1 MPDSFDS
8 SKKKSQK
15 SQKRLKRQ
23 PAHSMGRR
31 PAKAKVVKVT
41 LPAQAALDFPDNLW
55 EKSGS
60 KEHDRLKEKRR
71 RGKNLSPME
80 EHLLLKYFPAQQKR
94 LQKSKRSMETERENQ
109 RSVEQARQ
117 ARKDKR
123 RDERDQPYARK
134 V

>member
-55 EKSGS
+55 EKTGS
-60 KEHDRLKEKRR
+60 KEHDRLKEKGR
-71 RGKNLSPME
+71 RGRKLTPME

-94 LQKSKRSMETERENQ
+94 LQKAKRSIETERENQ

-123 RDERDQPYARK
+123 RVEGDQPYARK